1 MRQISLLVADSQPVA
16 RAGLFSFFSGT
27 NIQIVDYAQ
36 TCEETINK
44 TMSAGPDA
52 LILAADFPDG
62 SGFDATQKLRAKRFR
77 GKILFFESTGRRDYL
92 ARALAVGADSY
103 VLKSATRAE
112 LAKILNGLVEQLDAP
127 EDTERDFSGELRQVS
142 TLMRKRRVDPT
153 NPLSARE
160 AQVLRHVVL
169 GLSNREIGLALKV
182 SEDTVKDH
190 MQNILRK
197 LDVRD
202 RAQAAVWA
210 IRNNLIP

>member
-36 TCEETINK
+36 TCEQTINK
-44 TMSAGPDA
+44 TMSAGPDV
-52 LILAADFPDG
+52 LILAIEFPDG
-62 SGFDATQKLRAKRFR
+62 SGFDTAQKLRTKGFR
-77 GKILFFESTGRRDYL
+77 GKILFFESAGRRDYL

-103 VLKSATRAE
+103 VLKTATRAE
-112 LAKILNGLVEQLDAP
+112 LTEIVYGLVEQLGAP
-127 EDTERDFSGELRQVS
+127 EHMDRDFSGELRQVS
-142 TLMRKRRVDPT
+142 TLMRKRRVNPT

-202 RAQAAVWA
+202 RVQAAVWA
-210 IRNNLIP
+210 VRNNLIP